1 MLSPDQN
8 TDHHSMEAVAIF
20 KEACDKSDPFHIF
33 KMNDSRMNTL
43 PDFVFKTLRLSAELG
58 LLMDQVNEVKNVLQ
72 QEDCYFDGAHSRCRG
87 FISLALWLFHT
98 SMCRLLKL
106 ACMEVRS
113 ESSEHIAL
121 FFKLWNEVLRMAGKK
136 TSSYFFNPKN
146 IMVDSAGSNYGGIRN
161 VFGLE

>member
-20 KEACDKSDPFHIF
+20 KEACDKSDPYHIF

-43 PDFVFKTLRLSAELG
+43 PDFVFKTSRLAVELG
-58 LLMDQVNEVKNVLQ
+58 LLMDQENEEKNVLQ

-87 FISLALWLFHT
+87 FVSLALWLFHT
-98 SMCRLLKL
+98 SMRRLLKL

-113 ESSEHIAL
+113 E
-121 FFKLWNEVLRMAGKK
+121 G
-136 TSSYFFNPKN
+136 
-146 IMVDSAGSNYGGIRN
+146 
-161 VFGLE
+161 